1 MEQTEIFIHTN
12 RQYIAVLDIG
22 KTNKKLLV
30 FDHRM
35 TLVDSVYETFEEFH
49 QDGFIYEPVQEA
61 MDWFFDRLRDMTE
74 KYDIGAVSV
83 AAHGG
88 TFVCLDREGDSVLPV
103 FSYTT
108 DPGPEFHDKF
118 NRRFGDVQSMQA
130 QTTTPDMP
138 GLGSLGKGIFF
149 VQETFPEA
157 WEKTQTIINLPQYF
171 GFRLTGRTAV
181 EKTFIGA
188 HTHLWDFDKG
198 EWSFVFEALG
208 CGGRFPS
215 VLSNPWDVLG
225 TVSPEAARATGLSES
240 AVVTVGIHD
249 SNAALLPYLVKNHE
263 DFVLNSTGSV
273 TVAMHPQTEAKLV
286 EEELGKVVFFNISA
300 FSDPVK
306 TSIFLGGLEF
316 DIYMGTLAGIHG
328 QKAYPDFDPNLLQ
341 MLIEDRSIFILP
353 SIIPFGIF
361 PNSAARIL
369 EGSDVFTFNDISAG
383 AHPAFFSDFNA
394 TYAAVSLS
402 LAIQS
407 RAALSIVGCRAGTDL
422 YIEGGFAQNPFY
434 TTLLAAMFP
443 DSRVALTNLC
453 EATAFGA
460 ALLAKAALE
469 KTTPRALAPCFEI
482 ETRQVIPVDFAGL
495 ETYVSK
501 FLSHVKNG

>member
-1 MEQTEIFIHTN
+1 MAYSETFVHANQKD
-12 RQYIAVLDIG
+12 IAVLDIG
-22 KTNKKLLV
+22 KTNKKLLI
-30 FDHRM
+30 FDHQ
-35 TLVDSVYETFEEFH
+35 LNLIDSVYETFEEFH
-49 QDGFIYEPVQEA
+49 QDGFIVEPIEAA
-61 MDWFFDRLRDMTE
+61 MDWFFARLKDMTK
-74 KYDIGAVSV
+74 KYDIGAVST

-88 TFVCLDREGDSVLPV
+88 TFVCLDSGGVPVLPV

-108 DPGPEFHDKF
+108 DPGPDFHDRF
-118 NRRFGDVQSMQA
+118 NRRFGDVAHMQA
-130 QTTTPDMP
+130 TTTTPDMP

-149 VQETFPEA
+149 IQQTFPEA
-157 WEKTQTIINLPQYF
+157 FEKIRTFVNLPQYA

-188 HTHLWDFDKG
+188 HTHLWDFAKG
-198 EWSFVFEALG
+198 GWSEVFDGLG
-208 CGGRFPS
+208 CRERFPT

-225 TVSPEAARATGLSES
+225 TVSSEAAEKTGLAES
-240 AVVTVGIHD
+240 TLVTVGIHD
-249 SNAALLPYLVKNHE
+249 SNASLLPYLVKNQE

-273 TVAMHPQTEAKLV
+273 TVAMHPQTDAHLAK
-286 EEELGKVVFFNISA
+286 EELGRVVFFNISA

-328 QKAYPDFDPNLLQ
+328 QTDYPDFDPD
-341 MLIEDRSIFILP
+341 LIRDLTQESSVFVLP
-353 SIIPFGIF
+353 SVIPFGIF
-361 PNSAARIL
+361 PASEARIL
-369 EGSDVFTFNDISAG
+369 DSGEVFSFADISTG
-383 AHPAFFSDFNA
+383 SHPAIFSDFDRS
-394 TYAAVSLS
+394 YAAVSLS

-407 RAALSIVGCRAGTDL
+407 REALRIVGCRNGTDL
-422 YIEGGFAQNPFY
+422 FIEGGFAKNSFY

-443 DSRVALTNLC
+443 ESRVVLTNLN

-482 ETRQVIPVDFAGL
+482 ETRPVVPVDFTGL
-495 ETYVSK
+495 DTYMGE
-501 FLSHVKNG
+501 FLRHVLTG